1 MLKARRKARCGTL
14 SGGEQ
19 QATAIGRAL
28 MTNPRLLLLDEVSLG
43 LSPLAVDLVYKSVE
57 ISHCDRSHHSACRA
71 RPKAGAQGRKPG
83 HVHVGGPHRRRGR
96 CENLDARA
104 DNSRVFRAPEKGSSG
119 DGVMSF
125 VSAVIE
131 GVLLGGYY
139 AMIACGLSFMFGVM
153 RIINLAHGSLAVV
166 AAFALW
172 YVADRLEYD
181 PFLSL
186 IVVLPAM
193 GAIGW
198 LLQRGVLERSTR
210 SGELLPILSTF
221 GLAIVVEN
229 VLFEFFGAD
238 IRSLAPYVG
247 SLSYDSFDI
256 GGGVFVGEL
265 AVLTFASAILLLG
278 GLQLFLTYTPLGR
291 QIRAT
296 AEDPDTVELV
306 GVNSRFVNAVAASI
320 ALVTV
325 ALAGL
330 FLGLA
335 SKLRSLC
342 RSSTTHFRVRS
353 SGHRGHGKLVG
364 HTTRRDRS
372 RRRPNFWRAP
382 SSARL
387 PPGWARGVS
396 PGACWTLYVPGQFF
410 RIYPQVKTRVAFV
423 AGHSNILVQRWTN
436 LSIGVAI
443 VVAIALALLFAG
455 PSFMPDAV
463 LDKLTVLFIYI
474 LLAAMWNALAGYGG
488 MISAGQQAFFGTR
501 RISRDPAF
509 RMGRRTVSGAH
520 RCRDCLPV
528 PRHYPCRRSCFGF
541 APASSPS
548 ACGSSP
554 KLSGCSSISTRL
566 FREIPAAR

>member
-1 MLKARRKARCGTL
+1 MSLLSISGLDIRHGLLQAVREVSFLVNQGETVALIGANGAGKTTLLRAIAGSHRATRGQIHLDGLDITRMPTYQRVAQGIALVPEGRRLFATMTVEENLQIAHASGRPGEWTVDRVMDTFPMLKARRKAYCGTL

-43 LSPLAVDLVYKSVE
+43 LSPLAVDMVYKSVE
-57 ISHCDRSHHSACRA
+57 FSHCDRSHHSACRA
-71 RPKAGAQGRKPG
+71 RPKAGAQSRKPG
-83 HVHVGGPHRRRGR
+83 HVHVGGAHRRRGR
-96 CENLDARA
+96 CENSDARA
-104 DNSRVFRAPEKGSSG
+104 DNSRVFRAPEAGSKG

-172 YVADRLEYD
+172 YIADRLEYD

-193 GAIGW
+193 GVVGW
-198 LLQRGVLERSTR
+198 LLQRGILERSAR
-210 SGELLPILSTF
+210 SGELVPILSTF

-229 VLFEFFGAD
+229 VLFELFGAD

-256 GGGVFVGEL
+256 GGGAFVGEL
-265 AVLTFASAILLLG
+265 AVLTFAAAILLLG

-330 FLGLA
+330 FLGLRA
-335 SKLRSLC
+335 NFDPYAGSLQLIFAFEAAVIGGTG
-342 RSSTTHFRVRS
+342 SLWGTLLGGIVLGVAQTFGAHLHPQGFLLA
-353 SGHRGHGKLVG
+353 GHAVFLLVLVG
-364 HTTRRDRS
+364 RIYT
-372 RRRPNFWRAP
+372 PE
-382 SSARL
+382 
-387 PPGWARGVS
+387 
-396 PGACWTLYVPGQFF
+396 QFF
-410 RIYPQVKTRVAFV
+410 RNYLK
-423 AGHSNILVQRWTN
+423 S
-436 LSIGVAI
+436 
-443 VVAIALALLFAG
+443 
-455 PSFMPDAV
+455 
-463 LDKLTVLFIYI
+463 KL
-474 LLAAMWNALAGYGG
+474 G
-488 MISAGQQAFFGTR
+488 
-501 RISRDPAF
+501 
-509 RMGRRTVSGAH
+509 
-520 RCRDCLPV
+520 
-528 PRHYPCRRSCFGF
+528 
-541 APASSPS
+541 
-548 ACGSSP
+548 
-554 KLSGCSSISTRL
+554 
-566 FREIPAAR
+566 